1 MCPGR
6 LDMSR
11 AGDLYRC
18 RVMHRRPGK
27 PQYRFVYRSFYLLL
41 DIDAIDAACAVSPLF
56 SRNRF
61 NLLSFHDADHGPH
74 RKDADL
80 RLWINDVLADR
91 GINPP
96 IGRVRLLAMPRV
108 LGYGFHPIS
117 VFYCERPGGALAAIV
132 VEVHNTFGEH
142 HVYVLHANNQAMTWG
157 RPRAKDKRFHVSPF
171 FDRSGGYRFHFAEPR
186 ERLGVG
192 IRLYDEAGETLRI
205 TTTLTGERRPLTT
218 GQILRAVLAVPF
230 MTFKVTAA
238 IHWQAL
244 KIWLRGGMFHR
255 KPDPDRPNI
264 S

>member
-1 MCPGR
+1 MGT
-6 LDMSR
+6 

-27 PQYRFVYRSFYLLL
+27 PRYRFVYRSFYLLL
-41 DIDAIDAACAVSPLF
+41 DLARIDAACAASPLI

-61 NLLSFHDADHGPH
+61 NLLSFYDADHGEH
-74 RKDADL
+74 RTGADL
-80 RLWINDVLADR
+80 RAWVDKRLIEQ
-91 GINPP
+91 GITAP

-117 VFYCERPGGALAAIV
+117 VFYCDRPDGALAAIL

-142 HVYVLHANNQAMTWG
+142 HVYVLHADNRAMDWG
-157 RPRAKDKRFHVSPF
+157 VPQAKDKRFHVSPF
-171 FDRSGGYRFHFAEPR
+171 FDRSGGYRFHFAEPG
-186 ERLGVG
+186 ERLGMG
-192 IRLYDEAGETLRI
+192 IRLYDATGDTLRI
-205 TTTLTGERRPLTT
+205 TTTLTGQRLPMTSS
-218 GQILRAVLAVPF
+218 QILRLALAVPL

-244 KIWLRGGMFHR
+244 KIWLRGGIFHR